1 MRKKKQTSPQP
12 SESKVQIGA
21 GFFRRLGAFIY
32 DGLVVIA
39 LLMLAGALGVGFGA
53 SLVELGL
60 ISMAGYVD
68 ISDFMTSH
76 PVVSQIYTFYMAAV
90 LMGFFVF
97 FWCRGGQTLG
107 MRAWRLRVQNSD
119 GSNITIMQALIRL
132 ATACLGLGNLLVI
145 FDPKNKAFQDHFAKC
160 EVVVLPK
167 P

>member
-1 MRKKKQTSPQP
+1 MRKKKQSSQQP
-12 SESKVQIGA
+12 SINTIEKGA

-32 DGLVVIA
+32 DGLVVVA

-53 SLVELGL
+53 TLIELGL
-60 ISMAGYVD
+60 VSMTGYVD

-76 PVVSQIYTFYMAAV
+76 PVASQIFTFYMAAV
-90 LMGFFVF
+90 LLGFFVF

-132 ATACLGLGNLLVI
+132 STACLGLGNLLVI

-160 EVVVLPK
+160 EVIVLPK